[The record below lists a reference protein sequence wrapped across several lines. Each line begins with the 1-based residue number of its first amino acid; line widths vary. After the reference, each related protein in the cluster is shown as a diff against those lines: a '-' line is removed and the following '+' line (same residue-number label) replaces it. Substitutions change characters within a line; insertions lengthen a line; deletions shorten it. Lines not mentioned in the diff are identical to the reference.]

1 MNKYLLIAIL
11 FAGFINLSFGQDLAT
26 RLDALEKAMTESRE
40 IATRTESS
48 LEDARRELYNA
59 ALKAREVKQTGDA
72 LLESGAAEFSAGTI
86 DHIRNYMV
94 LSARELRTLRDQVET
109 LDAIAKSNGDS
120 LAKLEDELVAVK
132 NEQNNTQR
140 NGPPPI
146 ARPGEVQ
153 ELASQLTD
161 AEARIALQNN
171 TIKQLN
177 DEVATLRNAL
187 AAPKVTVVSRQ
198 EEVVPQ
204 VDHLQ
209 IGSDAL
215 IAGMFEDA
223 ADAFNEALRADPG
236 SVNAR
241 LGLASC
247 YFEFSDLEAANKM
260 VDEVLDIES
269 RNSRALGLRG
279 AIKYRM
285 GNPSAARRD
294 LERAIRYD
302 ENNAINYN
310 YLGVVLQQLSKQSD
324 AIRQLKR
331 SVELDPEYASAR
343 YNLSVLLATADQPD
357 IEAARAEYDRYLQL
371 GGTPSDALESIIGT
385 N

>member
-1 MNKYLLIAIL
+1 MNKYVLIAVL
-11 FAGFINLSFGQDLAT
+11 SSGFINFSFGQDLVT
-26 RLDALEKAMTESRE
+26 RLDALEKAMAESRE

-59 ALKAREVKQTGDA
+59 ALRAREVKQTGDA
-72 LLESGAAEFSAGTI
+72 MIESGAAGISADTI

-94 LSARELRTLRDQVET
+94 LSARELRALRDLVEA
-109 LDAIAKSNGDS
+109 LDEIAKANGDN
-120 LAKLEDELVAVK
+120 LAKLEDDFVAVK
-132 NEQNNTQR
+132 NEQKNVQR
-140 NGPPPI
+140 SGPPPI

-153 ELASQLTD
+153 ELTSQLTD
-161 AEARIALQNN
+161 AQARIAVQNN

-177 DEVATLRNAL
+177 DEVATLRSAI
-187 AAPKVTVVSRQ
+187 AAPKVTVVSR
-198 EEVVPQ
+198 EEETAPQ
-204 VDHLQ
+204 VDYLK

-223 ADAFNEALRADPG
+223 ADAFNEALRMDPG

-247 YFEFSDLEAANKM
+247 YFEFADLEAANKM

-279 AIKYRM
+279 AIRYRM
-285 GNPSAARRD
+285 GNASAARRD

-310 YLGVVLQQLSKQSD
+310 YLGVVLQQLSKQND

-357 IEAARAEYDRYLQL
+357 LEAARAEYGRYLQL
-371 GGTPSDALESIIGT
+371 GGTPSEALESIIGT